1 MNKKAIP
8 PFGIAFF
15 INYYIFLTPPLMKLF
30 SQKKR
35 LKRRIWVQRHAACLF
50 VDPAVI
56 AFGVLAVG
64 DGCVAALV
72 AYIVQKAVVG
82 TVDAAGFVVVDA
94 LVFLQHVRA
103 LFLYDGVG

>member
-50 VDPAVI
+50 VDPAVV
-56 AFGVLAVG
+56 AVGVLAVG
-64 DGCVAALV
+64 DGGVAALV
-72 AYIVQKAVVG
+72 ADVVQKAVVG